1 MDQDNKYS
9 NAQADLDRIKLSI
22 ALLES
27 GNIQTGPLTKP
38 WLSTMRMVNQV
49 FGGGNESQ
57 VSKIFDARKQSI
69 MRNANNKQLAD
80 YEFFDSLSTLLGA
93 RLIQLTKGNV
103 TEREMLMFLRIA
115 PELSKTPEGN
125 LILLKILRNM
135 NQKIVEYQQAAR
147 RYMAENG
154 FPSDG
159 AAWMTW
165 MQQQPEVTRWLGDE
179 QGLGG
184 IIEREWYDLAIKN
197 EEPREGIP
205 MPTGGFSVI
214 GEGMAGD
221 WGADLDVPFGV
232 MGEDGLL
239 HYYIV
244 KNGLLYEVRVNQ

>member
-1 MDQDNKYS
+1 
-9 NAQADLDRIKLSI
+9 
-22 ALLES
+22 
-27 GNIQTGPLTKP
+27 
-38 WLSTMRMVNQV
+38 
-49 FGGGNESQ
+49 
-57 VSKIFDARKQSI
+57 
-69 MRNANNKQLAD
+69 
-80 YEFFDSLSTLLGA
+80 
-93 RLIQLTKGNV
+93 
-103 TEREMLMFLRIA
+103 MFLRIA

-147 RYMAENG
+147 RYMEENG

-184 IIEREWYDLAIKN
+184 IIEREWYDLATKYK
-197 EEPREGIP
+197 E
-205 MPTGGFSVI
+205 PTGGIPSGVGFSI
-214 GEGMAGD
+214 IDEGKPGN
-221 WGADLDVPFGV
+221 WGADLDTPFGV